1 MLARFLY
8 WTSHQR
14 GNGAH
19 TVQYR
24 RGPAL
29 QPAATMCRMLG
40 SNRYRVI
47 DLGRGKSPFRN
58 FQATPWG
65 MAFLQPPHVNALNQA
80 NEDGRTDEVRA
91 TI

>member
-8 WTSHQR
+8 WISHQR
-14 GNGAH
+14 GNVAH

-29 QPAATMCRMLG
+29 QPAATTCRMPG

-47 DLGRGKSPFRN
+47 DLGRGKTPFRDY
-58 FQATPWG
+58 QATPWG
-65 MAFLQPPHVNALNQA
+65 LAFLQPPHVNALDQTD
-80 NEDGRTDEVRA
+80 EDGRTDEVRA

>member
-8 WTSHQR
+8 WISHQR
-14 GNGAH
+14 GIVAH

-29 QPAATMCRMLG
+29 QPAATMSRMPG

-47 DLGRGKSPFRN
+47 DLGRGKTPFRN
-58 FQATPWG
+58 SQATPWG
-65 MAFLQPPHVNALNQA
+65 LAFLQPPHVNTLHQA
-80 NEDGRTDEVRA
+80 NEDGRTNEVRA

>member
-1 MLARFLY
+1 VLARFLY
-8 WTSHQR
+8 RISHQR
-14 GNGAH
+14 GNVAH

-29 QPAATMCRMLG
+29 QPAATMSRMLG

-47 DLGRGKSPFRN
+47 DLGRGKTPFRDY
-58 FQATPWG
+58 QATPWG
-65 MAFLQPPHVNALNQA
+65 LAFLQPPHVNTLHQA
-80 NEDGRTDEVRA
+80 NEDGRTNEVRA

>member
-1 MLARFLY
+1 VLARFLY
-8 WTSHQR
+8 RISHQR
-14 GNGAH
+14 GNVAH

-29 QPAATMCRMLG
+29 QPAATMSRMLG

-47 DLGRGKSPFRN
+47 DLGRGKTPFRDY
-58 FQATPWG
+58 QATPWG
-65 MAFLQPPHVNALNQA
+65 LAFLQPPHVNTLHQA

>member
-1 MLARFLY
+1 VLARFLY
-8 WTSHQR
+8 WISHQR

-65 MAFLQPPHVNALNQA
+65 LAFLQPPHVNALNQA
-80 NEDGRTDEVRA
+80 NEDGRTNEVRA

>member
-1 MLARFLY
+1 VLARFLY
-8 WTSHQR
+8 RISHQR
-14 GNGAH
+14 GNVAH

-29 QPAATMCRMLG
+29 QPAATMSRMPG

-47 DLGRGKSPFRN
+47 DLGRGKTPFRDY
-58 FQATPWG
+58 QATPWG
-65 MAFLQPPHVNALNQA
+65 LAFLQPPHVNTLHQA
-80 NEDGRTDEVRA
+80 NEDGRTNEVRA

>member
-8 WTSHQR
+8 WISHQR

-65 MAFLQPPHVNALNQA
+65 LAFLQPPHVNTLHQA

>member
-8 WTSHQR
+8 WISHQR

-58 FQATPWG
+58 FQATPLG
-65 MAFLQPPHVNALNQA
+65 LAFLQPPHVNALNQA

>member
-8 WTSHQR
+8 WISHQR

-80 NEDGRTDEVRA
+80 NEDGRTNEVRA

>member
-8 WTSHQR
+8 WISHQR
-14 GNGAH
+14 GIVAH

-29 QPAATMCRMLG
+29 QPAATLCRMPG

-47 DLGRGKSPFRN
+47 DLGRGKTPFRD

-65 MAFLQPPHVNALNQA
+65 LAFLQPPHVNALNQT
-80 NEDGRTDEVRA
+80 NENGRADEVRA
-91 TI
+91 AI

>member
-1 MLARFLY
+1 
-8 WTSHQR
+8 
-14 GNGAH
+14 
-19 TVQYR
+19 
-24 RGPAL
+24 
-29 QPAATMCRMLG
+29 MCRMLG

-80 NEDGRTDEVRA
+80 NEDGRTNEVRA

>member
-8 WTSHQR
+8 RISHQR
-14 GNGAH
+14 GNVAH

-29 QPAATMCRMLG
+29 QPAATMSRTPG

-47 DLGRGKSPFRN
+47 DLGRGKTPFRDY
-58 FQATPWG
+58 QATPWG
-65 MAFLQPPHVNALNQA
+65 LAFLQPPHVNTLHQA
-80 NEDGRTDEVRA
+80 NEDGRTNEVRA